1 MLELSYRSSIA
12 VVPSFKEIQNGIREI
27 RCEYQE
33 RLQPQ
38 LRELVEQAVV
48 ELEANSGDRVLFDIA
63 EDGSYRYERV
73 KAELPG
79 AYNLAGLKSWQM
91 RHQ

>member
-1 MLELSYRSSIA
+1 MEFVKSGVSIKNASS
-12 VVPSFKEIQNGIREI
+12 S
-27 RCEYQE
+27 
-33 RLQPQ
+33 Q

-48 ELEANSGDRVLFDIA
+48 ELEANSGDRVLFDMA

-79 AYNLAGLKSWQM
+79 AYSLDGLKSWQM

>member
-1 MLELSYRSSIA
+1 MEFVKSGVSIKNASS
-12 VVPSFKEIQNGIREI
+12 
-27 RCEYQE
+27 
-33 RLQPQ
+33 PQ
-38 LRELVEQAVV
+38 LRELVEQAVA
-48 ELEANSGDRVLFDIA
+48 ELEANSGDRVLFDMA

-79 AYNLAGLKSWQM
+79 AYNLDGLKSWQM